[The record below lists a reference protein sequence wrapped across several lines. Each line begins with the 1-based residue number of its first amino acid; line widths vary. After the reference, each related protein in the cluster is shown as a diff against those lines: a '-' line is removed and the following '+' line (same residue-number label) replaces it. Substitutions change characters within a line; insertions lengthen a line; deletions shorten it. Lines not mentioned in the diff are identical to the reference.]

1 MNIRIKK
8 IVNDDIEWVE
18 KNIKK
23 LINKKKSKKRIIK
36 MHLLINKLGVNGS
49 TNVVIIVSFVLNELF
64 FVINSE

>member
-23 LINKKKSKKRIIK
+23 LINKKKSKK
-36 MHLLINKLGVNGS
+36 NN
-49 TNVVIIVSFVLNELF
+49 N
-64 FVINSE
+64 